1 MTDRYLDTGIHHGIP
16 EARYHADPAPEP
28 SLSNSIAKLLVRQSP
43 LHAWHRHPRLNPD
56 HEPDESGDAADM
68 GSIIHK
74 LLLGVGAEI
83 EEVRVRYG
91 AKHEKA
97 GQFVSDWRTKE
108 AAEARDAARDAGRIP
123 VLPHVLEQAHRAAA
137 AARKQ
142 LARHP
147 DGSMLFAPG
156 KPEATLV
163 WQEDVIWCRARVDW
177 LLDDTSLPPLDLKT
191 TKLSAAPDSWERRV
205 QQEYSMQAAF
215 YARGLRALGRPSRHP
230 MLFLVVEQEPPFGV
244 SVLAPAPSLI
254 DLAEKEV
261 ERAIQIWTRC
271 IREDSWPGY
280 PPFTAYVEAKPWQV
294 VDAELRAGR
303 EAIMQENA
311 A

>member
-1 MTDRYLDTGIHHGIP
+1 MPDYLDQGIHFGVPEDRYHQDV
-16 EARYHADPAPEP
+16 APEP
-28 SLSNSIAKLLVRQSP
+28 SLSNSIAKILVRQSP

-56 HEPDESGDAADM
+56 HEPDEGGDAADM

-91 AKHEKA
+91 SKHDKA
-97 GQFVSDWRTKE
+97 GQFVTDWRTRE
-108 AAEARDAARDAGRIP
+108 AAEARDAARAAGRIP
-123 VLPHVLEQAHRAAA
+123 VLPHVLAQAHQAAA

-147 DGSMLFAPG
+147 DGSMLFEPG

-177 LLDDTSLPPLDLKT
+177 LLDDPTLPPIDLKT

-205 QQEYSMQAAF
+205 QQEYAVQAAF
-215 YARGLRALGRPSRHP
+215 YQRGLRALGREPRAP

-244 SVLAPAPSLI
+244 SVLAPAPSLME
-254 DLAEKEV
+254 LADREV

-271 IREDSWPGY
+271 IRDDAWPGY
-280 PPFTAYVEAKPWQV
+280 PPFTAWVEAKPWQV
-294 VDAELRAGR
+294 VDAELREHRDAF
-303 EAIMQENA
+303 QEHDA
-311 A
+311 